1 MSSSLTAQEAFD
13 IAVNEH
19 KRYLDIY
26 LDWFKDNEPEAYR
39 RFLEAWERN
48 DMGVQ

>member
-1 MSSSLTAQEAFD
+1 MSSPSRLGSLD

-26 LDWFKDNEPEAYR
+26 LDWFKDNLR
-39 RFLEAWERN
+39 RIEGL
-48 DMGVQ
+48 